1 MDIVTLTLE
10 NLDKEHICCAI
21 SNSDDCQV
29 ASKKEMCIRDSSNSA
44 PSACKHRVSG
54 SLSLPSRGPF
64 HLSLT
69 VLFLYRSSS
78 SI

>member
-29 ASKKEMCIRDSSNSA
+29 ASKKAWLKERLKEGLIFNIF
-44 PSACKHRVSG
+44 PLKKH
-54 SLSLPSRGPF
+54 GP
-64 HLSLT
+64 L
-69 VLFLYRSSS
+69 
-78 SI
+78 